1 MSRGISAVKEP
12 DFRAMAA
19 IQVDAPDICVHKA
32 CILQL
37 CARQLLLHWRDILR
51 KNKSLSTLYWR
62 VIITGYAAKFR
73 KLHYYYAY
81 MQLLHILAGIYNN
94 IV

>member
-37 CARQLLLHWRDILR
+37 CATQLLYRRDIYYEKINR
-51 KNKSLSTLYWR
+51 CQLYIG
-62 VIITGYAAKFR
+62 V
-73 KLHYYYAY
+73 
-81 MQLLHILAGIYNN
+81 
-94 IV
+94 